1 MIEILNFDKFST
13 NELFGFGKK
22 YEFDSK
28 AIEVFQDLLENIKNI
43 EVQKFADY
51 RREVTLTK
59 KKEEEQE
66 SSIDK
71 SDEVKEARIMRVPK
85 SQTKITKVGK
95 IESKNKQN
103 TPIDVTDV
111 AVLKNYSKH
120 RKSSKMWGSFKE
132 NSYSLVING
141 KHFISDVRGE
151 EGKMLVNPKLAEMYW
166 NFLSDVANLQEKYQ
180 KRLVSD
186 SQRDSEL
193 SKIKTKYQTQLSKFK

>member
-59 KKEEEQE
+59 KKEE
-66 SSIDK
+66 SIEK

-95 IESKNKQN
+95 IESKDKQN

-120 RKSSKMWGSFKE
+120 RKSSKIWGTFKE

-166 NFLSDVANLQEKYQ
+166 NFLTDVVNLQEKYQ

>member
-1 MIEILNFDKFST
+1 MIEILNFENFSK

-28 AIEVFQDLLENIKNI
+28 AIEVFQDLLENIDKI

-59 KKEEEQE
+59 KKEEQDSSIE
-66 SSIDK
+66 SSG
-71 SDEVKEARIMRVPK
+71 EVKEARIMRFPK

-95 IESKNKQN
+95 VESKNKQN
-103 TPIDVTDV
+103 TQIDDTDV

-120 RKSSKMWGSFKE
+120 RKSSKIWGSFKE

-141 KHFISDVRGE
+141 KHFIGDVRGE
-151 EGKMLVNPKLAEMYW
+151 EGKMLVNPKLTEMYW

-193 SKIKTKYQTQLSKFK
+193 SKIKTKYQAQLSKFK